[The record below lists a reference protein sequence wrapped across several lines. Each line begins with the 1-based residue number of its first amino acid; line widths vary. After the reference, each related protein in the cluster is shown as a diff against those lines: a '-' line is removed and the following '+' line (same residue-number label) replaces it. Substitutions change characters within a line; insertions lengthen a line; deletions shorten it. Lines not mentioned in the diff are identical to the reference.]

1 MGAVVFGALWFS
13 APRASACSCGPPP
26 STAQALASAVSV
38 FSGKAIA
45 MALDS
50 NEAYVRVTFQVAGV
64 WKGKD
69 DAFQTYST
77 LRELC
82 GFPVALGTSYVIY
95 VNELDDG
102 RLIFS
107 ECSRS
112 KKFPAAAED
121 LASLGVPAAPHL
133 TDLETRAREAESRTR
148 ALARARAALGDA
160 RTLRE
165 AALAASDL
173 PERRALAFFRNE
185 GGCGFWG
192 YSFGFASQDRADARA
207 LRECENQRGPAVDGP
222 CTLVSADASAAKAL
236 PDLRSCLVDGPAVE

>member
-1 MGAVVFGALWFS
+1 MSAVVFVALCVS
-13 APRASACSCGPPP
+13 APQASACSCGPPP

-77 LRELC
+77 LRDLC
-82 GFPVALGTSYVIY
+82 GFPVALGTQYLIY

-112 KKFPAAAED
+112 KKLPAASED
-121 LASLGVPAAPHL
+121 VASLGVPAAPHL
-133 TDLETRAREAESRTR
+133 TDLEAKTRESQENAQKKASIQGELDRSPTLSGARKL
-148 ALARARAALGDA
+148 LA
-160 RTLRE
+160 
-165 AALAASDL
+165 DL
-173 PERRALAFFRNE
+173 PGRRALAVVRKE
-185 GGCGFWG
+185 SGCGSWG
-192 YSFGFASQDRADARA
+192 YSFGYASQDRADARA
-207 LRECENQRGPAVDGP
+207 LKQCEAERGLGDGP
-222 CTLVSADASAAKAL
+222 CALVPTEGVPGA
-236 PDLRSCLVDGPAVE
+236 DLRSCFNVEGAIEP